1 MYSTLPLISLALLT
15 TVSSTPVLDVSQ
27 DQWRSLNSTV
37 GGRLHTGTPFAL
49 PCFSVYNN
57 HSVNLDEQACG
68 VIQANYN
75 SPQFR
80 VDTFSANMFV
90 EFETCMKTGS
100 KCLLDPTDLP
110 AIAGQSCGQG
120 EIPPY
125 YIEVQTA
132 GDIQAAFKFSEQ
144 TKVPLSI
151 KNSGHDLFG
160 RSRRPDSLGLWT
172 RKLQTMSYEPTFVAE
187 GCKGSSNRAI
197 TTGAG
202 VTLAQVYQFADQHN
216 STFVGGY
223 SETVGA
229 SGGWLMGGGHSVLSP
244 TLGLGVD
251 RVLEIKIVT
260 PDGQL
265 RTANACQNTDLF
277 WALRGGGG
285 GTFGVVTES
294 THLVEKS
301 FSLQVINM
309 TFVATP
315 ANLPEYFA
323 VLVNNSVRW
332 ADEGWGGHIN
342 NAPAGIAYVNS
353 QLSLANAT
361 ASMAPVAAFAAANN
375 GTATFTTFSSW
386 FDFFTN
392 FVTKAEVPVGGSAS
406 LGSRLMPKTLY
417 ETDTG
422 RAQLVAHLVKQT
434 TEHGMPAVGVV
445 TPISFKATPG
455 ATAVTP
461 AWRNSLWHLE
471 LPSFWAYNST
481 PAQVSAGLSVAHD
494 FVQTELVPLAPD
506 SGSYMNEGDVYESNH
521 EVSYWGSNYAR
532 LLEIKNKYDPKG
544 LLSCWRCVGW
554 TGPDPTEYPCYPTLA
569 AVPNT
574 PT

>member
-1 MYSTLPLISLALLT
+1 MNSALSLISFALLAAA
-15 TVSSTPVLDVSQ
+15 SSTPILNVSQ
-27 DQWRSLNSTV
+27 AQWRSLNSTV
-37 GGRLHTGTPFAL
+37 GGRLHTATPFAQ

-57 HSVNLDEQACG
+57 HSVNPDEA
-68 VIQANYN
+68 
-75 SPQFR
+75 SFR
-80 VDTFSANMFV
+80 VDSFSANMFV

-100 KCLLDPTDLP
+100 KCLLDPTDLA
-110 AIAGQSCGQG
+110 AICG
-120 EIPPY
+120 P
-125 YIEVQTA
+125 VLLRFQTA
-132 GDIQAAFKFSEQ
+132 GDIQAAFKFSQE

-160 RSRRPDSLGLWT
+160 RSRRRDSLGLWT
-172 RKLQTMSYEPTFVAE
+172 RSLQTMSYEPSFVAE
-187 GCKGSSNRAI
+187 GCKGSPHRAI
-197 TTGAG
+197 PLAG
-202 VTLAQVYQFADQHN
+202 VTLAQVYLFADQHD

-229 SGGWLMGGGHSVLSP
+229 SGGWLMVCFIIVAVGHSVLSP
-244 TLGLGVD
+244 TLGLGV
-251 RVLEIKIVT
+251 RSRLT

-265 RTANACQNTDLF
+265 RTANTCQNTDLF

-285 GTFGVVTES
+285 GTFGVVLES
-294 THLVEKS
+294 THS
-301 FSLQVINM
+301 INM
-309 TFVATP
+309 TFSATP
-315 ANLPEYFA
+315 ANLPEYFGGSRY
-323 VLVNNSVRW
+323 NSVRW

-353 QLSLANAT
+353 QAPSLRLTT
-361 ASMAPVAAFAAANN
+361 ARR
-375 GTATFTTFSSW
+375 TFTTFSSW

-392 FVTKAEVPVGGSAS
+392 FVTKAQVPVGGSAS

-434 TEHGMPAVGVV
+434 TDHGMP
-445 TPISFKATPG
+445 PG
-455 ATAVTP
+455 ATLV
-461 AWRNSLWHLE
+461 
-471 LPSFWAYNST
+471 WAYNST

-521 EVSYWGSNYAR
+521 EVSYWGPNYPR

-554 TGPDPTEYPCYPTLA
+554 TSPNPTEYPCYPTLA

>member
-1 MYSTLPLISLALLT
+1 MNSALSLISFALLT
-15 TVSSTPVLDVSQ
+15 AASSTPILNVSQ
-27 DQWRSLNSTV
+27 AQWRSLNSTV
-37 GGRLHTGTPFAL
+37 GGRLHTATPFAQ

-57 HSVNLDEQACG
+57 HSVNLDERACA

-80 VDTFSANMFV
+80 VDSFSANMFV

-100 KCLLDPTDLP
+100 KCLLDPTDLA
-110 AIAGQSCGQG
+110 AIAGQSCDQG

-132 GDIQAAFKFSEQ
+132 GDIQAAFKFSQE

-160 RSRRPDSLGLWT
+160 RSRRRDSLGLWT
-172 RKLQTMSYEPTFVAE
+172 RNLQTMSYEPSFVAE
-187 GCKGSSNRAI
+187 GCKGSSHLAI

-202 VTLAQVYQFADQHN
+202 VTLAQVYQFADQHD
-216 STFVGGY
+216 STFIGGY

-285 GTFGVVTES
+285 GTFGVVIES

-301 FSLQVINM
+301 FPLQVINM
-309 TFVATP
+309 TFAATP
-315 ANLPEYFA
+315 TNLPEYFG

-375 GTATFTTFSSW
+375 GTATLTTFSSW

-422 RAQLVAHLVKQT
+422 RRQLVAHLVKQT

-445 TPISFKATPG
+445 TPISFKATPN

-521 EVSYWGSNYAR
+521 EVSYWGPNYPR

-554 TGPDPTEYPCYPTLA
+554 TSPNPTEYPCYPTLA